1 MKEILSERIPSIDGS
16 SGARDRAEGLS
27 SPFAR
32 YFRAAS
38 PAGSSRILG
47 PDRRLSWWDGEDRAP
62 VEDVEGRESDERSLA
77 RRLHDGLLF
86 GLNFVVAALGL
97 VLLAPFMV
105 SIAIAIKLDSRGP
118 VIFRQLRVGRDR
130 RSDESRTSDGED
142 GQRAE
147 DLGGRP
153 FLIYK
158 FRTMEVDAEKETGPV
173 WARSDDDRCTRV
185 GRVLRRYRLDELPQL
200 WNVVRGEMSIVGPR
214 PERPGYVKMLRRKI
228 DEYPDRQKVRPGITG
243 WAQIHQDPD
252 SSVED
257 VRQKVHYDIEYLRE
271 RSLKKDLEIMLRTPV
286 VMIGGGDRHEAG
298 GGTDGGGESAG

>member
-1 MKEILSERIPSIDGS
+1 MRQILSEKIPFIGG
-16 SGARDRAEGLS
+16 GAETGNRAEGLS
-27 SPFAR
+27 SPFVR

-38 PAGSSRILG
+38 PAGSSRVLG
-47 PDRRLSWWDGEDRAP
+47 PERRLSWWQDEDRTSADVRAP
-62 VEDVEGRESDERSLA
+62 DERSLA
-77 RRLHDGLLF
+77 RRLHDGFLF
-86 GLNFVVAALGL
+86 GFNFVVAVLGL
-97 VLLAPFMV
+97 LLLAPFMLL
-105 SIAIAIKLDSRGP
+105 IAIAIKLDSPGP

-130 RSDESRTSDGED
+130 RSEESRGSDGAD

-147 DLGGRP
+147 NLGGRP
-153 FLIYK
+153 FFIYK

-214 PERPGYVKMLRRKI
+214 PERPGYVKMLRRRI

-243 WAQIHQDPD
+243 WAQIHQDSD

-257 VRQKVHYDIEYLRE
+257 VRRKVHYDIEYLRE

-286 VMIGGGDRHEAG
+286 VMIGRGDRHEAG
-298 GGTDGGGESAG
+298 DGTDGGGESAG